1 VPKAT
6 YAQAARALLVHQTFT
21 PGGLLRRFGVPS
33 AKGAPLAGAA
43 AFLPTGEN
51 LFQTL
56 LLNLVPYSSTEARE
70 DAPVWEAPPFA
81 PS

>member
-1 VPKAT
+1 
-6 YAQAARALLVHQTFT
+6 
-21 PGGLLRRFGVPS
+21 
-33 AKGAPLAGAA
+33 LAGAA